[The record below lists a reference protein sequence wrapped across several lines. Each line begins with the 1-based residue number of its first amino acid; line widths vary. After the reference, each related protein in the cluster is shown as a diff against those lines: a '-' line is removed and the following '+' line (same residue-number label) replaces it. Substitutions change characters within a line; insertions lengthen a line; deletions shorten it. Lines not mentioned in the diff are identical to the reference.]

1 MLTAI
6 DMDHPVIY
14 LEHKLLADYWLDYM
28 GIGGRSTVSVDVAK
42 EGIESELPKEWTSL
56 PVGKANIIQQGTDI
70 TFISLGV
77 SVHRCSE
84 VAIDLQEK
92 GISVEI
98 IDLRWVSPLD
108 KNTIIESVRKTNNLI
123 VVDEDYEQFGLSG
136 EICAVLSENDITFN
150 YRRVCTKTI
159 IPFTCNSIATSEHR

>member
-28 GIGGRSTVSVDVAK
+28 GIGGRSIVSFDVPK
-42 EGIESELPKEWTSL
+42 EGIESELPNEWTPL
-56 PVGKANIIQQGTDI
+56 PVGKANIIRRGKDI

-84 VAIDLQEK
+84 VAIELQVK
-92 GISVEI
+92 GI
-98 IDLRWVSPLD
+98 
-108 KNTIIESVRKTNNLI
+108 I
-123 VVDEDYEQFGLSG
+123 VFVQTRL
-136 EICAVLSENDITFN
+136 
-150 YRRVCTKTI
+150 
-159 IPFTCNSIATSEHR
+159 